1 MALLGHNTW
10 SPSLGHQTA
19 VWGAFIGQ
27 LKGESPQLVEGYEL
41 LQILVVNVAIDLDTT
56 FQIQV
61 APNLKVVRGWE

>member
-1 MALLGHNTW
+1 M
-10 SPSLGHQTA
+10 
-19 VWGAFIGQ
+19 WGAFIGQ